1 MVWWLCEHFGLDRCS
16 VMLVDRAGQHLR
28 IAAHHGIEDPV
39 AEKVH
44 VRIGQGVAGWVA
56 QNRKP
61 LFVRV
66 GSDAPDIAR
75 NTLDTYDTE
84 SFVCAPIVYD
94 GRLMGVLNLSNKRDR
109 QPFDESD
116 LDRAILAAGIFAI
129 TLGSND
135 AVRRTLVWAA

>member
-16 VMLVDRAGQHLR
+16 VMLVDRAGHHLR
-28 IAAHHGIEDPV
+28 IAAHHGIQDSV

-56 QNRKP
+56 HNRKP

-66 GSDAPDIAR
+66 GVMRRASRATRSTPTTPNRSCAR
-75 NTLDTYDTE
+75 RSSTT
-84 SFVCAPIVYD
+84 